1 MNKII
6 LIIFILVNIISAS
19 TLNEVDSKVLRDLD
33 IEPSFLSNRI
43 FKNIF
48 DEYSSS
54 ENISYYNNIIK
65 KSSLNSQIVK
75 SEIES
80 ERLPEA
86 AFFIPLIEAHFVNQ
100 TRGKNSPAGIWQ
112 FVPET
117 ASTLKLRNDEFIDER
132 LDLIKSTDAASLF
145 LNRYN
150 DKLDKWYLALIAY
163 NCGEGRVIEG
173 VARASLDRYLELNP
187 NMSDN
192 PNILGYK
199 RSLEEYRRTKSGI
212 KDLYNIYNRLG
223 KQQAAYSFDYLLE
236 NNPQKSYL
244 PESSVVYLNK
254 LVAFSIISNRN
265 LFKSINNKSKYKL
278 EKVKANKGLQ
288 LRSIASAIGMDYE
301 EFKGINKHIKKDT
314 IPSDSR
320 NYSIYIPHD
329 KLDLYNQKMSG
340 MKPAPLVPNAK
351 EDKTSK
357 DKKVKEIK
365 SVKENKQVKD
375 NKAVKE
381 NKQLKDKKTVSN
393 KKDTNKPIIHIVKK
407 GDTFESIA
415 KKYSV
420 DVKKLKS
427 DNKKKSNLIN
437 LGDKIEIN
445 K

>member
-6 LIIFILVNIISAS
+6 FIIFILLNAVYAA
-19 TLNEVDSKVLRDLD
+19 TLNEIDSKVLKELD
-33 IEPSFLSNRI
+33 IEPSFLSNRT

-54 ENISYYNNIIK
+54 ENISYYNNMLR
-65 KSSLNSQIVK
+65 KSSLNAQIVK
-75 SEIES
+75 TEIKNEN
-80 ERLPEA
+80 LPDA
-86 AFFIPLIEAHFVNQ
+86 VFFIPLLESSFVNQ

-223 KQQAAYSFDYLLE
+223 KQQAAYSFDYLLD
-236 NNPQKSYL
+236 NNQEKKYL

-301 EFKGINKHIKKDT
+301 EFKSINKHIKKDT

-320 NYSIYIPHD
+320 NYSIYIPTE
-329 KLDLYNQKMSG
+329 KLDIYNQRMSTITPI
-340 MKPAPLVPNAK
+340 KQPIVENSKDRKK
-351 EDKTSK
+351 EEKINSKDIKKEEKVSSKDSKTKEKQSAK
-357 DKKVKEIK
+357 DKKLI
-365 SVKENKQVKD
+365 
-375 NKAVKE
+375 
-381 NKQLKDKKTVSN
+381 DKKDS
-393 KKDTNKPIIHIVKK
+393 DKPIIHVVKK
-407 GDTFESIA
+407 GDTLDSVA
-415 KKYSV
+415 KKYKV
-420 DVKKLKS
+420 DIKKLKVVNS
-427 DNKKKSNLIN
+427 KKSKLIDI
-437 LGDKIEIN
+437 GDKIEIY